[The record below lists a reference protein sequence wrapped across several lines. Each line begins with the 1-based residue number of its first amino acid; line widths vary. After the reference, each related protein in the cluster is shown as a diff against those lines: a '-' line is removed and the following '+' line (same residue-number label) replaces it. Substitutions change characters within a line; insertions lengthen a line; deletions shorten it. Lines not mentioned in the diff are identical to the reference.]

1 MEHHLSN
8 VLVMVVALGVTAHW
22 VAWRFKL
29 PAIVLFTIAGLV
41 AGPLMGWLQPSQDL
55 GAVFRPVVSLCVAI
69 ILFEGG
75 LNLRFHELREAAAG
89 VRRLCSIGAL
99 LSWVLGSLAAHAIG
113 GLSWPVSLTLG
124 AILVVTGPTVILPM
138 LRQAGLNRRSA
149 SYLKWEGIINDPIG
163 ALLTVL
169 IFQYFLFQNHGSGPL
184 EDVFVNM
191 GWGILIALMMGGL
204 GALALGRSFEQGW
217 VPEFLKAPIT
227 MGLVLVV
234 YALAN
239 RAQPEAGLLAVTIM
253 GLVLGNM
260 DLPSMEPMR
269 RFKEYVAILLV
280 SSVFIMLTADLNP
293 ELLLHLDWR
302 SGLLLVAVVFLVR
315 PLAVI
320 AATQFTDMEW
330 RDRVLLA
337 LFAPRG
343 IVAAAVAGVIG
354 PELVAAGYPDGELLL
369 PMVFAVIV
377 VTVVVYGFSLRS
389 LARWLKLSSDPH
401 GVLIVGASPW
411 STELARSLSKDL
423 KLGVLLVDSSWHRLR
438 EARLAGV
445 PVIYGEVLSEQV
457 QQSMELNE
465 IACVLTATSN
475 DAYNSLVC
483 NHFSGH
489 LEHDRVFQLPMY
501 SDDAKGSKSLARPLR
516 GITAFG
522 ETAQYEE
529 LWRCHFEDWKFFKTR
544 ITEGYGYED
553 FLRESPAGAVIIGI
567 LREDGLFQFHSPLSP
582 ARPRNGD
589 TVVYY
594 ASVKLAAARLES
606 MTEGNAEAAKVEAA
620 DQQTRADEPA
630 APEGKPTT
638 GIRPSSDTP
647 LTDV

>member
-8 VLVMVVALGVTAHW
+8 VLVTVVALGVGAHW

-41 AGPLMGWLQPSQDL
+41 AGPLLGWLQPSEDL
-55 GAVFRPVVSLCVAI
+55 GPVFRPVVSLCVAI

-75 LNLRFHELREAAAG
+75 LTLRLHELKESASG

-99 LSWVLGSLAAHAIG
+99 LSWVLGSLAAHTIG
-113 GLSWPVSLTLG
+113 GLSWPVALTLG
-124 AILVVTGPTVILPM
+124 GILVVTGPTVILPM

-169 IFQYFLFQNHGSGPL
+169 VFQYFLFQSQGGGTI

-191 GWGILIALMMGGL
+191 GWGILIAAFMGTV
-204 GALALGRSFEQGW
+204 AAFALGRSFDRAW
-217 VPEFLKAPIT
+217 VPEFLKAPMT

-239 RAQPEAGLLAVTIM
+239 NFQPEAGLLSVTVM

-260 DLPSMEPMR
+260 DLPSLEPLR

-280 SSVFIMLTADLNP
+280 SSVFILLTADLKP

-302 SGLLLVAVVFLVR
+302 SGLLLVAVIFLVR
-315 PLAVI
+315 PVAVI
-320 AATQFTDMEW
+320 AATQFTDMQW

-354 PELVAAGYPDGELLL
+354 PDLVAAGYPDGELLL

-389 LARWLKLSSDPH
+389 LGRWLGLSSDPH

-423 KLGVLLVDSSWHRLR
+423 KLGVILVDSSWHRLR

-445 PVIYGEVLSEQV
+445 PVLYGEVLSEQV

-465 IACVLTATSN
+465 IACVLAATSN

-483 NHFSGH
+483 SHFSGQ

-501 SDDAKGSKSLARPLR
+501 SDDANGSKALARPLR

-522 ETAQYEE
+522 ENAQYEE
-529 LWRCHFEDWKFFKTR
+529 LWRCHFQDWKFFKTR
-544 ITEGYGYED
+544 ITEGYSYED
-553 FLRESPAGAVIIGI
+553 FQRESPAGAVIIGI

-594 ASVKLAAARLES
+594 ASIKLAAARLQDEEMKNGNRKNETKKQPLAQPEATQDGQQGS
-606 MTEGNAEAAKVEAA
+606 DIDEGLPDA
-620 DQQTRADEPA
+620 
-630 APEGKPTT
+630 
-638 GIRPSSDTP
+638 
-647 LTDV
+647 

>member
-1 MEHHLSN
+1 MDLHLSN
-8 VLVMVVALGVTAHW
+8 VLVTVVAMGVVAHW
-22 VAWRFKL
+22 IAWWFRL

-41 AGPLMGWLQPSQDL
+41 AGPLLGWLQPSEDL
-55 GAVFRPVVSLCVAI
+55 GPVFRPVIGLCVAV

-75 LNLRFHELREAAAG
+75 LTLRFHELREAAVG
-89 VRRLCSIGAL
+89 VRRLCSIGAV
-99 LSWVLGSLAAHAIG
+99 LSWVLGSAAAHGIG

-169 IFQYFLFQNHGSGPL
+169 VFQYFLFQSQGGGTI
-184 EDVFVNM
+184 EDVFVTM
-191 GWGILIALMMGGL
+191 GWGILIAIFMGGT
-204 GALALGRSFEQGW
+204 GALALGRAFQRGW
-217 VPEFLKAPIT
+217 VPEFLKSPLT
-227 MGLVLVV
+227 LGLVLVV

-239 RAQPEAGLLAVTIM
+239 RFQHEAGLLAVTVM

-260 DLPSMEPMR
+260 DLTSLEPLR
-269 RFKEYVAILLV
+269 RFKEYIAILLV
-280 SSVFIMLTADLNP
+280 SSVFILLTADLDP

-302 SGLLLVAVVFLVR
+302 SALLLVAVVFLVR
-315 PLAVI
+315 PLTI
-320 AATQFTDMEW
+320 FAATQFTDMEW

-354 PELVAAGYPDGELLL
+354 PELIAAGYPDGELLL
-369 PMVFAVIV
+369 PLVFAVIV
-377 VTVVVYGFSLRS
+377 VTVVVYGFSLRR
-389 LARWLKLSSDPH
+389 LAKWLNLSSDPH

-423 KLGVLLVDSSWHRLR
+423 KLSVLLVDSSWHRLR
-438 EARLAGV
+438 DARLAGV
-445 PVIYGEVLSEQV
+445 QVIYGEVLSEQV

-465 IACVLTATSN
+465 ISCVLAATSN

-483 NHFSGH
+483 SHFAAQ

-501 SDDAKGSKSLARPLR
+501 SDDPNGSKSLARPLR
-516 GITAFG
+516 GISAFG

-529 LWRCHFEDWKFFKTR
+529 LWRCHFQDWKFFKTR
-544 ITEGYGYED
+544 ITEGYSYED
-553 FLRESPAGAVIIGI
+553 FQRECPAGSVTIGI
-567 LREDGLFQFHSPLSP
+567 LREDGRFNFHSPLSP

-589 TVVYY
+589 IIVYY
-594 ASVKLAAARLES
+594 ASAKLAAARLEAS
-606 MTEGNAEAAKVEAA
+606 NLSGEEQPAEAEV
-620 DQQTRADEPA
+620 DQGD
-630 APEGKPTT
+630 EGKDDLTT
-638 GIRPSSDTP
+638 GSPQPDTSS
-647 LTDV
+647 

>member
-8 VLVMVVALGVTAHW
+8 VLVTVVALGVGAHW
-22 VAWRFKL
+22 LAWRFKL

-41 AGPLMGWLQPSQDL
+41 AGPLLGWLQPSADL
-55 GAVFRPVVSLCVAI
+55 GEVFRPVVSLCVAI

-75 LNLRFHELREAAAG
+75 LNLRFHELREAASG
-89 VRRLCSIGAL
+89 VRRLCSIGAIF
-99 LSWVLGSLAAHAIG
+99 SFVLGSLAAHSIG
-113 GLSWPVSLTLG
+113 GLSWPVALTLG

-169 IFQYFLFQNHGSGPL
+169 VFQYFLFKSQGTGPI
-184 EDVFVNM
+184 EDIFVNM
-191 GWGILIALMMGGL
+191 GWGVLIAVFMGGSA
-204 GALALGRSFEQGW
+204 ALVLGRSFERGW

-227 MGLVLVV
+227 LGVVLVV

-239 RAQPEAGLLAVTIM
+239 RSLPEAGLLAVTVL

-260 DLPSMEPMR
+260 DLPSLEPLR

-280 SSVFIMLTADLNP
+280 SSVFIMLTADLRP

-315 PLAVI
+315 PVAVI
-320 AATQFTDMEW
+320 AATQFTDMQW

-369 PMVFAVIV
+369 PMVFAVIF

-389 LARWLKLSSDPH
+389 LARWLGLSSDPH

-423 KLGVLLVDSSWHRLR
+423 KLGVVLVDSSWHRLR

-445 PVIYGEVLSEQV
+445 SVIYGEVLSEQV

-465 IACVLTATSN
+465 IACVLAATSN

-483 NHFSGH
+483 SHFSGQ

-501 SDDAKGSKSLARPLR
+501 SDDANSSKSLARPLR
-516 GITAFG
+516 GISAFG
-522 ETAQYEE
+522 EKAQYEE
-529 LWRCHFEDWKFFKTR
+529 LWRCHFQDWKFFKTR
-544 ITEGYGYED
+544 ITEGYSYED
-553 FLRESPAGAVIIGI
+553 FQRESPAAAVIIGI
-567 LREDGLFQFHSPLSP
+567 LREEGLFQFHSPLSP

-594 ASVKLAAARLES
+594 ASIKLAAVRQQDES
-606 MTEGNAEAAKVEAA
+606 K
-620 DQQTRADEPA
+620 
-630 APEGKPTT
+630 K
-638 GIRPSSDTP
+638 SDTKKKKKLEVIAEP
-647 LTDV
+647 EAPIEEV